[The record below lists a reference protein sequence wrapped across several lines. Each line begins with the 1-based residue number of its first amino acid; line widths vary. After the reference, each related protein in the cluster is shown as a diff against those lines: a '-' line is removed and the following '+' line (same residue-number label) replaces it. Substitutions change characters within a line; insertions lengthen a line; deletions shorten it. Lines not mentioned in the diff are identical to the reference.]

1 MSDSESLRARRR
13 AAIALALHGLIMEDW
28 ADNGTFATGLRA
40 FIKATREATREAIDA
55 NRKDPTPPD
64 ANILE
69 YVVHI
74 PDALTVPLVRVMDAA
89 RSLRSVHGENS
100 EYDRA
105 LVEICLD
112 LADLGLEYREAMEK
126 HLGMQP

>member
-1 MSDSESLRARRR
+1 MSDSESLRARCR
-13 AAIALALHGLIMEDW
+13 AAIALALHGFIMEDW

-40 FIKATREATREAIDA
+40 FIKAKRETVDA
-55 NRKDPTPPD
+55 NRKDPMPPD
-64 ANILE
+64 ANTSKYII
-69 YVVHI
+69 HI
-74 PDALTVPLVRVMDAA
+74 PDAVTVPLVRVMDAA
-89 RSLRSVHGENS
+89 RSLRSVHGENP